1 MKQLITES
9 DLTKLVS
16 ITDPQYSPDG
26 GKVAYVQTNVNQ
38 KQDSYD
44 AHIMVFDF
52 EKKESAQWT
61 FGKGRN
67 QHPRWSP
74 DGSMLA
80 FTSNRDE
87 TTQVYVMNTA
97 GGEARKVTDI
107 PYDVSQPEWSPD
119 GRSLLCSVK
128 LTKDE
133 SPADKEKTKLE
144 EHEPLEVDSL
154 VYKADGQGF
163 KRGKYTQLI
172 LVDLETE
179 EIKQVTDQERDHL
192 SHAFSPCGKMIA
204 FSANLT
210 GKADARVND
219 VYLMTLSTGETK
231 RLTGKNGIFSSLSF
245 SPDGKYLAFLGNEKE
260 FQNATLDKAWLYDIE
275 KGKVSCLTEMLDVHL
290 SDAVAGDSLVGGV
303 LPKPAW
309 TKDGNGFY
317 VIGTDQGSTGIYYI
331 STEGLAYPV
340 RLEKEHLNG
349 FSLRPDETGFAA
361 AIALPV
367 WPSELYYIPLGE
379 EKADRLTHANQAFTK
394 ERIISEPEEIQFETK
409 DGLIAHGWLI
419 KPAQYE
425 EGKTYPLILE
435 VHGGPHAMYANAYF
449 HEFQVLAAHGNTVVY
464 VNPRGSHGYGQ
475 DFVNRVRGDYGGG
488 DFDDVMAAVDHVLG
502 RYDFIDQ
509 ERLGITGGSYG
520 GFMTNWAVGH
530 TNRFKAAVTQRSISN
545 WISFY
550 GVSDIGYFFTEWQL
564 GLDLFENPDKLWD
577 RSPLKYADRVET
589 PLLILHGERDDRCP
603 VEQAEQLFTALKK
616 MGKEV
621 KLVRFPHAS
630 HDLSRN
636 GHPTQR
642 IKRLEYIGGWFDKY
656 L

>member
-1 MKQLITES
+1 MKQLITEA
-9 DLTKLVS
+9 DLIKLAS

-26 GKVAYVQTNVNQ
+26 RKIAYVQTSVNEE
-38 KQDSYD
+38 QDSYD
-44 AHIMVFDF
+44 AQIMVYDV
-52 EKKESAQWT
+52 EKRKTAQWT

-87 TTQVYVMNTA
+87 TAQVYIIHTA
-97 GGEARKVTDI
+97 GGEAKKVTDI
-107 PYDVSQPEWSPD
+107 PYDITEPEWSPD
-119 GRSLLCSVK
+119 GKSLLCSVK

-133 SPADKEKTKLE
+133 SVTDKEKTKIDD
-144 EHEPLEVDSL
+144 HEPLEVDSL

-172 LVDLETE
+172 LVELETGDVQ
-179 EIKQVTDQERDHL
+179 QVTDEEREHF
-192 SHAFSPCGKMIA
+192 SHTFSPCGNRIA
-204 FSANLT
+204 FSANVT

-231 RLTGKNGIFSSLSF
+231 RLTGQNGVFSSLSF
-245 SPDGKYLAFLGNEKE
+245 SPDGQYLAFLGNEQE
-260 FQNATLDKAWLYDIE
+260 FKNATFDKAWLYDME
-275 KGKVSCLTEMLDVHL
+275 KDQVTCLTEMLDVHL
-290 SDAVAGDSLVGGV
+290 QDAVVGDSLVGGV

-340 RLEKEHLNG
+340 RFEKEHLNG
-349 FSLRPDETGFAA
+349 FSLHPDEAGFAA
-361 AIALPV
+361 AIALPD
-367 WPSELYYIPLGE
+367 WPSELYDVPLGE
-379 EKADRLTHANQAFTK
+379 DKAERLTDANLAFI
-394 ERIISEPEEIQFETK
+394 EEHIISEPEELQFETK
-409 DGLIAHGWLI
+409 DGLTVHGWLM

-435 VHGGPHAMYANAYF
+435 VHGGPHAMYANTYF
-449 HEFQVLAAHGNTVVY
+449 HEFQVLAAKGNAVVY

-475 DFVNRVRGDYGGG
+475 EFVNQVRGDYGGG
-488 DFDDVMAAVDHVLG
+488 DYEDVMAAVDYAVAEN
-502 RYDFIDQ
+502 DFIDR

-530 TNRFKAAVTQRSISN
+530 TDRFKAAVTQRSISN

-564 GLDLFENPDKLWD
+564 GADLFENPDMLWD
-577 RSPLKYADRVET
+577 RSPLKYAERVKT

-603 VEQAEQLFTALKK
+603 IEQAEQLFTALKK
-616 MGKEV
+616 MDKEV
-621 KLVRFPHAS
+621 KFVRFPNAS
-630 HDLSRN
+630 HNLSRN
-636 GHPTQR
+636 GHPKQR
-642 IKRLEYIGGWFDKY
+642 IKRLQYIAEWFEDY

>member
-9 DLTKLVS
+9 DLNKLVS

-38 KQDSYD
+38 KQDAYD
-44 AHIMVFDF
+44 AHIMVFDI
-52 EKKESAQWT
+52 EKQEAAQWT

-119 GRSLLCSVK
+119 GRYLLCSVK

-133 SPADKEKTKLE
+133 SPADKEKTILE

-163 KRGKYTQLI
+163 KRGKYTQLV

-275 KGKVSCLTEMLDVHL
+275 KERVSCLTEMLDVHL

-309 TKDGNGFY
+309 TKDSNGFY

-379 EKADRLTHANQAFTK
+379 EKADRLTHANQAFTE
-394 ERIISEPEEIQFETK
+394 ERIISEPEELQFETK
-409 DGLIAHGWLI
+409 DGLTVHGWLI

-449 HEFQVLAAHGNTVVY
+449 HEFQVLAAHGNAVVY

-488 DFDDVMAAVDHVLG
+488 DFEDVMAAVDHVLE
-502 RYDFIDQ
+502 RSDFIDQ

-564 GLDLFENPDKLWD
+564 GLDPFENPEQLWD

-616 MGKEV
+616 MGKDV
-621 KLVRFPHAS
+621 KLVRFPNAS

-636 GHPTQR
+636 GHPKQR